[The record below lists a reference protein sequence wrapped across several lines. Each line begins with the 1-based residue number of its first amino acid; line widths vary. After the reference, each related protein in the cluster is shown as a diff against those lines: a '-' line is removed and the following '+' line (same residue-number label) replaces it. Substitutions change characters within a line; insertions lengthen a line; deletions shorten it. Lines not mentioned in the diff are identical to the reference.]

1 MEWTT
6 ASEVNND
13 YFAIERSDQKFE
25 FYEIGR
31 VRGAG
36 NSNNSLGY
44 SFIDPMFNNQTT
56 YYRIKQVDYNGEF
69 TYHRIVASNCY
80 KTEFDVNNEQL
91 TSNSLD
97 LNVNSFQKEN
107 VTIYLYDVH
116 GKLITESFQTLTQGN
131 NKINLTNFNINS
143 GIYMLNIVGEVH
155 HYQTKLF
162 RK

>member
-6 ASEVNND
+6 ASEINND
-13 YFAIERSDQKFE
+13 YFAIERSDQNFD

-36 NSNNSLGY
+36 NSNNTLNY
-44 SFIDPMFNNQTT
+44 SFIDPMFNDQTT

-97 LNVNSFQKEN
+97 LIINSFQKEN
-107 VTIYLYDVH
+107 VVVYLYDIH
-116 GKLITESFQTLTQGN
+116 GKLIVESTQSLTKGN
-131 NKINLTNFNINS
+131 NKINLSNFNINS
-143 GIYMLNIVGEVH
+143 GIYLLNIVGEVH